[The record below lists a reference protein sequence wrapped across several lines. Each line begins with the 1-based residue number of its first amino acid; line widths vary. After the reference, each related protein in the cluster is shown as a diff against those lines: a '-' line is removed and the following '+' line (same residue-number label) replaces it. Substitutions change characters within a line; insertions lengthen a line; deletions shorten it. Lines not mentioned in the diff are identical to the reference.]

1 MTRRYYIF
9 ILVLLFAIIALS
21 ERYLPTFEALSLK
34 AKPQTTASDFF
45 LENTTS
51 TVMTHSGKP
60 DYIVNAKRMTHF
72 PDRDIVELKKVNFQL
87 KRNQHANW
95 SADAELGIIEKRD
108 NIIHLEGNVILQ
120 RPGAE
125 NIEAIKLT
133 TPELHIYSKQ
143 DYAETEAPVKIDS
156 GNNQITAV
164 GMRLYLKEGRIE
176 FLSTTRG
183 TYYAPRS

>member
-1 MTRRYYIF
+1 
-9 ILVLLFAIIALS
+9 
-21 ERYLPTFEALSLK
+21 
-34 AKPQTTASDFF
+34 
-45 LENTTS
+45 
-51 TVMTHSGKP
+51 
-60 DYIVNAKRMTHF
+60 
-72 PDRDIVELKKVNFQL
+72 
-87 KRNQHANW
+87 
-95 SADAELGIIEKRD
+95 LGIIEKRD